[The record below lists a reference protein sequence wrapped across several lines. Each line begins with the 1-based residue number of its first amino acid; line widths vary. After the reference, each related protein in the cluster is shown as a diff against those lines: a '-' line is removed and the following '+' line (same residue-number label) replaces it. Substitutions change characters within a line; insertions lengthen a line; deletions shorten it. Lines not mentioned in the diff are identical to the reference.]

1 MHLSSSRAS
10 AAVEGSVACVVNTRV
25 VGLETSS
32 SFSSFVTLVLNM
44 SCPCDLLMNHS
55 SKFSA
60 LNHLTVIIN
69 LSDAYF
75 DYQ

>member
-10 AAVEGSVACVVNTRV
+10 AAVEACVVNTRV
-25 VGLETSS
+25 VDLETFS
-32 SFSSFVTLVLNM
+32 SFSSFVTLVLNV